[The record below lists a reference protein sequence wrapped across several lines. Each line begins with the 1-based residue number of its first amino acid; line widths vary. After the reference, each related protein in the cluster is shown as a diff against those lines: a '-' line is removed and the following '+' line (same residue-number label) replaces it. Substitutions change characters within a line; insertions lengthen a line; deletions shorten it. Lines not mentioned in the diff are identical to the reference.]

1 MAWPAIFT
9 PTAYRIAL
17 LKAHPVIAPQ
27 IVVAPAE
34 SELIERELVK
44 AQKPVQDQL
53 LDVQRRRLY
62 Y

>member
-1 MAWPAIFT
+1 
-9 PTAYRIAL
+9 

-27 IVVAPAE
+27 IVIAPAE

-53 LDVQRRRLY
+53 LDIQRRRLY